1 MNELGEIKIMQ
12 PDVYCLDINSLPIYI
27 FEICNKHKTLESNRP
42 RWMSWVEFDSK
53 EVLTETNVEKSRYSF
68 HCLRN
73 RNFICSECHMRE
85 IKIKKQIKKMKER
98 EMKERKKRE
107 IERKERE
114 REREIER
121 KEREIGRKELM
132 YKTIKE
138 QVLRDIK
145 NLKEIK
151 KKKKENRL
159 KKEAISLA
167 FYRHKQK
174 SQDKQQPTLFNFF
187 KVQK

>member
-1 MNELGEIKIMQ
+1 
-12 PDVYCLDINSLPIYI
+12 
-27 FEICNKHKTLESNRP
+27 
-42 RWMSWVEFDSK
+42 
-53 EVLTETNVEKSRYSF
+53 
-68 HCLRN
+68 
-73 RNFICSECHMRE
+73 
-85 IKIKKQIKKMKER
+85 MKER